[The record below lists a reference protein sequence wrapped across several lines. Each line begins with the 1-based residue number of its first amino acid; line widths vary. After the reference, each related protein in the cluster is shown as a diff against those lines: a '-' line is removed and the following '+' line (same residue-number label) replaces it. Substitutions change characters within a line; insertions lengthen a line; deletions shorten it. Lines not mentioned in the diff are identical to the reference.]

1 MDISILLSIV
11 ASVVAVLSLFF
22 NRADKSNT
30 GVKEEA
36 KSMAVINTK
45 LEYITKQLD
54 NLTARFDR
62 YDVEVDSKIE
72 KAIEFHI
79 KEYHNK

>member
-1 MDISILLSIV
+1 MDISILISII
-11 ASVVAVLSLFF
+11 AGVVAVLGLFF
-22 NRADKSNT
+22 SRTDKSNA

-62 YDVEVDSKIE
+62 YDVEVDTKID
-72 KAIEFHI
+72 KALESHI
-79 KEYHNK
+79 KEYHHK